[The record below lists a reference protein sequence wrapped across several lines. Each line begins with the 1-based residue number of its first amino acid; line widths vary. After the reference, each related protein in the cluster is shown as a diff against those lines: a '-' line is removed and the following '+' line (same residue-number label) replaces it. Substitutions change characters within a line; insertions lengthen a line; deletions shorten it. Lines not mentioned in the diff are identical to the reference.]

1 MDTRKENRKFLESL
15 GFVKFSGYR
24 NTMFLPDLSENPQ
37 GLVGLSFA
45 EFSLKRNLGWDD
57 TGRDTELTLSRWGR
71 TGEART
77 MCKKVCLINP
87 SAERIKEAL
96 EFLGE

>member
-1 MDTRKENRKFLESL
+1 MDTRKENRKFLENA
-15 GFVKFSGYR
+15 GYKKFGDER
-24 NTMFLPDLSENPQ
+24 NIMFLPDLAEAH
-37 GLVGLSFA
+37 GATGLSFA

-87 SAERIKEAL
+87 STERIKEAL